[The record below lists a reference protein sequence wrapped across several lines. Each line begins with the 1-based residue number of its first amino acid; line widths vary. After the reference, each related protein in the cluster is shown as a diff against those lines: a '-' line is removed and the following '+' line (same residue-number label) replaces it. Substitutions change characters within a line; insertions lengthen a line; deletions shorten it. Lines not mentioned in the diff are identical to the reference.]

1 MGTRTGSSIA
11 FDQTLSQKERG
22 WPRETMVEG
31 GHKCRDDYIGHILL
45 GNITEVLEKRK
56 EISIE
61 QILEAEEGQGKLQL
75 ILIEGAP
82 GIGKSTLAWELCR
95 KWEEFACMRQY
106 RLVILLRLREEE
118 VQSIAMVSQLFESED
133 KEALAK
139 DVSDSQG
146 RGILF
151 ILDGFD
157 ELPKQLQQKGFLLN
171 LIKGRVL
178 PESTVLVTSRP
189 SATGELLTSCRP
201 QIQKHV
207 EVLGFTQQSV
217 HAYSSSH
224 LSLKIYSGL

>member
-1 MGTRTGSSIA
+1 MV
-11 FDQTLSQKERG
+11 
-22 WPRETMVEG
+22 VEG
-31 GHKCRDDYIGHILL
+31 GHKYRGDYIGHILL

-61 QILEAEEGQGKLQL
+61 QILETEGQGKLRL
-75 ILIEGAP
+75 ILIEGSP

-106 RLVILLRLREEE
+106 SLVILLRLREEE
-118 VQSIAMVSQLFESED
+118 VQNISNVSYLFLSHERETIE
-133 KEALAK
+133 KE
-139 DVSDSQG
+139 VSDSQG

-157 ELPKQLQQKGFLLN
+157 ELPKQLQQKGFLLD

-217 HAYSSSH
+217 HYASSIFSSEPENLERFSYSLH
-224 LSLKIYSGL
+224 FSLQ